1 MLVSWPGIQY
11 MLPAV
16 DAWSLN
22 HWTARELPQPLLT
35 VLFLILYEEN
45 PKDFTKKKLL
55 EVIDKLSEVSG

>member
-1 MLVSWPGIQY
+1 MLVPWPGIQH